1 MVLKITRFRR
11 HNTPPDE
18 KVVLHDSDE
27 SHANLSCLSLSSIV
41 ARGFSLARSSER
53 LLSFTKKMYNLYGEH
68 MGYGIETTEVDIV
81 RRAKDGDEKSF
92 SLLVKRHTTRTYRI
106 AFSLLKNRSDAEDA
120 VQDAFITAYRS
131 IKKLKNEAAF
141 GAWLAR
147 IVTTRSYDILRKR
160 QRNKLASSDE
170 DSSSRMERI
179 PTKYNSPE
187 AVELSFNLRWAV
199 DHLPET
205 HRLIILLHYTEGA
218 TTDEIANIVRRPP
231 GTVRRM
237 LSESYRLMRPYLEEE
252 KHREV

>member
-1 MVLKITRFRR
+1 
-11 HNTPPDE
+11 
-18 KVVLHDSDE
+18 
-27 SHANLSCLSLSSIV
+27 
-41 ARGFSLARSSER
+41 
-53 LLSFTKKMYNLYGEH
+53 MYNLPEEYME
-68 MGYGIETTEVDIV
+68 YGIESTEADLV
-81 RRAKDGDEKSF
+81 RRARDGDEKSF
-92 SLLVKRHTTRTYRI
+92 SLLVEKHTNRTYRI

-120 VQDAFITAYRS
+120 VQDAFTTAYRS
-131 IKKLKNEAAF
+131 IKKLKNETAF

-170 DSSSRMERI
+170 DSISRMEQI

-187 AVELSFNLRWAV
+187 AVELSFNLRWAI

-205 HRLIILLHYTEGA
+205 HRLIILLHYAEGT
-218 TTDEIANIVRRPP
+218 TTDEIASIVRRPP
-231 GTVRRM
+231 GTVRRI